1 MLGISVQL
9 LTLAES
15 ALLLVVNAAG
25 VAVTLLAWHASEVDV
40 REARAWKPPHPD
52 AAERIRLKHNRLVV
66 TTDARHGEVGRL
78 LAHLFAAMLGVVWI
92 VTPQPTNPDVVW
104 WAVIARCC
112 AIGFSVVLID
122 KTLAHLAARYRF
134 DKPWLQRA
142 GTVTCLWPALRLAWS
157 DMRAPPPEH
166 RS

>member
-1 MLGISVQL
+1 MLGISAQA
-9 LTLAES
+9 LTLVEAV
-15 ALLLVVNAAG
+15 LLLAVNVVG

-40 REARAWKPPHPD
+40 REARAWTPKHPD
-52 AAERIRLKHNRLVV
+52 AAERIRQKHNRLVV

-104 WAVIARCC
+104 WAVTARCC

-122 KTLAHLAARYRF
+122 KTLNHLVSRYRF
-134 DKPWLQRA
+134 DKPWLTTNRSLA
-142 GTVTCLWPALRLAWS
+142 CLRPALRLAWS
-157 DMRAPPPEH
+157 DMRAPPPE
-166 RS
+166 RRP